1 MAVFVQELKKL
12 FQPRYVAV
20 ALVIFVVSSG
30 FYTVSGFYYTYQM
43 THQPRPQPNAT
54 EAVFYDSYDV
64 LFTDMLLTEYG
75 PAIEKSELPR
85 FREQTERFFAQVREA
100 VKSDTKLQDAHMKLN
115 DDYQIV
121 PDFEFYRESGI
132 EGTQVLMEDPYINT
146 CFFGQIQ
153 LPGTDYPLGF
163 AYQMHLL
170 LTGLESASAATSG
183 QEDALYHITSS
194 RFIGEM
200 GYALLPILF
209 ASLCSILVIVPY
221 GILEN
226 RSRTL
231 PLLCSTRTGRK
242 LELKRLGAA
251 LICVLCFVAVGA
263 VLAVV
268 QFTSWDM
275 DAYYATAADD
285 GIYEAN
291 GFSLDFHG
299 QIGGFSD
306 ESPVVYS
313 GSTFLGLFIQLFIFS
328 VISGIICPMLAL
340 LIAFHLRNRV
350 TAFTA
355 SLLPALLEFGI
366 FFLDVFRPTGGRGI
380 FSSGRLRFLFPG
392 EPWVVLSALA
402 VILILF
408 VAVHLAR
415 SRRCEIK

>member
-1 MAVFVQELKKL
+1 MAVFAQELKKL
-12 FQPRYVAV
+12 FRPQYVAI
-20 ALVIFVVSSG
+20 ALVVFIVSSG
-30 FYTVSGFYYTYQM
+30 FYAVPGFHYNYPV
-43 THQPRPQPNAT
+43 THQPQPQSNAT
-54 EAVFYDSYDV
+54 EAVFYDSCDV

-85 FREQTERFFAQVREA
+85 FREQTERFFTQVREA
-100 VKSDTKLQDAHMKLN
+100 VKNDTKLQDAHMRLN
-115 DDYQIV
+115 DDYQII
-121 PDFEFYRESGI
+121 PDFDFYDGPD
-132 EGTQVLMEDPYINT
+132 MEKEHEYMDNPYISACLYGN
-146 CFFGQIQ
+146 IQ

-163 AYQMHLL
+163 AYKMHLL

-183 QEDALYHITSS
+183 QEDVLYHVTSFE
-194 RFIGEM
+194 FIREM
-200 GYALLPILF
+200 SYALLPILF

-242 LELKRLGAA
+242 LERKRLGAA

-263 VLAVV
+263 ALAVV

-275 DAYYATAADD
+275 DAYYATVADD

-291 GFSLDFHG
+291 GLSLDFRG
-299 QIGGFSD
+299 KIGGFSD
-306 ESPVVYS
+306 ESPIAYG

-328 VISGIICPMLAL
+328 VISGIICPLLAL

-366 FFLDVFRPTGGRGI
+366 FSLDVFRPTGGSGI
-380 FSSGRLRFLFPG
+380 FSSGRLHFLFPG

-402 VILILF
+402 VILILIA
-408 VAVHLAR
+408 AVHFSRL
-415 SRRCEIK
+415 RRCEIK